1 MGLKMKIS
9 ALKERSRFF
18 RVLLNKFFIVTMAFV
33 ISILFVSKNNAI
45 RWIENKYNIYQQEKI
60 IRQYREEIR
69 KTDDKIKELTSDLD
83 SLEKYAREHY
93 YFLKENEEVRAKYQ
107 NKFELMQSAFFLNH
121 HFEQLNNRHI

>member
-1 MGLKMKIS
+1 MKIS
-9 ALKERSRFF
+9 ALKERSRLL
-18 RVLLNKFFIVTMAFV
+18 RVLLNKFFIVTLAFV
-33 ISILFVSKNNAI
+33 ISTLFVSKNNAI

-93 YFLKENEEVRAKYQ
+93 YFLKENEEV
-107 NKFELMQSAFFLNH
+107 FIVE
-121 HFEQLNNRHI
+121 

>member
-1 MGLKMKIS
+1 MKIS
-9 ALKERSRFF
+9 ALKERSPLL

-93 YFLKENEEVRAKYQ
+93 YFLKENEEV
-107 NKFELMQSAFFLNH
+107 FIVE
-121 HFEQLNNRHI
+121 

>member
-9 ALKERSRFF
+9 ALKERSRLL
-18 RVLLNKFFIVTMAFV
+18 RVLLNKFFIVTLAFV
-33 ISILFVSKNNAI
+33 ISTLFVSKNNAI

-93 YFLKENEEVRAKYQ
+93 YFLKENEEV
-107 NKFELMQSAFFLNH
+107 FIVE
-121 HFEQLNNRHI
+121 

>member
-1 MGLKMKIS
+1 MKIS
-9 ALKERSRFF
+9 ALKERSRIL
-18 RVLLNKFFIVTMAFV
+18 RVFLNKFFIVTLAFV
-33 ISILFVSKNNAI
+33 ISTLFVSKNNAI

-93 YFLKENEEVRAKYQ
+93 YFLKENEEV
-107 NKFELMQSAFFLNH
+107 FIVE
-121 HFEQLNNRHI
+121 

>member
-9 ALKERSRFF
+9 ALKERSRIL
-18 RVLLNKFFIVTMAFV
+18 RVLLNKFFIVTLAFV
-33 ISILFVSKNNAI
+33 ISTLFVSKNNAI

-93 YFLKENEEVRAKYQ
+93 YFLKENEEV
-107 NKFELMQSAFFLNH
+107 FIVE
-121 HFEQLNNRHI
+121 

>member
-9 ALKERSRFF
+9 ALKERSRLL
-18 RVLLNKFFIVTMAFV
+18 RVLLNKFFIVTLAFV

-93 YFLKENEEVRAKYQ
+93 YFLKENEEV
-107 NKFELMQSAFFLNH
+107 FIVE
-121 HFEQLNNRHI
+121 

>member
-1 MGLKMKIS
+1 MKIS
-9 ALKERSRFF
+9 ALKERSRIL
-18 RVLLNKFFIVTMAFV
+18 RVLLNKFFIVTLAFV
-33 ISILFVSKNNAI
+33 ISTLFVSKNNAI

-93 YFLKENEEVRAKYQ
+93 YFLKENEEV
-107 NKFELMQSAFFLNH
+107 FIVE
-121 HFEQLNNRHI
+121 

>member
-9 ALKERSRFF
+9 ALKERSRLL
-18 RVLLNKFFIVTMAFV
+18 RVLLNKFFIVTLAFV
-33 ISILFVSKNNAI
+33 ISTLFVSKNNAI

-69 KTDDKIKELTSDLD
+69 KTDDKIQELTSDLD

-93 YFLKENEEVRAKYQ
+93 YFLKENEEV
-107 NKFELMQSAFFLNH
+107 FIVE
-121 HFEQLNNRHI
+121 

>member
-93 YFLKENEEVRAKYQ
+93 YFLKENEEV
-107 NKFELMQSAFFLNH
+107 FIVE
-121 HFEQLNNRHI
+121 